1 MHGGC
6 DVLAASAATAATDV
20 AVVLVVDNNQFG
32 LGLDH
37 VLRQR
42 QLVVV
47 AVVVLVIVAGRVLQ
61 QIVVVVVHA
70 AGGYDLFLRHLGT
83 AVLLLYQV
91 LDVERQVVRG
101 HRVRGGSGCV
111 LVVRQRLGRSAH
123 GHGIPS
129 GHLELGI
136 HREVVVVVVRT
147 GQRLLLLLQQRLNV
161 LLVLCGEHITKNIR
175 QTITQVI
182 IFLIKVTCTI

>member
-1 MHGGC
+1 MRDGC

-20 AVVLVVDNNQFG
+20 AVVLVVDDNQFG

-42 QLVVV
+42 QLVAG
-47 AVVVLVIVAGRVLQ
+47 AVVVLVVVAGHVLQ
-61 QIVVVVVHA
+61 QIVIVVVHA
-70 AGGYDLFLRHLGT
+70 AGGYDLLLRHLGT

-111 LVVRQRLGRSAH
+111 LVVRQRLGRSGH
-123 GHGIPS
+123 GHGIPA
-129 GHLELGI
+129 GQLELGI
-136 HREVVVVVVRT
+136 HREVVVVVVVRT
-147 GQRLLLLLQQRLNV
+147 GQRLLLLLQQRLDV
-161 LLVLCGEHITKNIR
+161 LLVLCGEHI
-175 QTITQVI
+175 
-182 IFLIKVTCTI
+182 IKKH